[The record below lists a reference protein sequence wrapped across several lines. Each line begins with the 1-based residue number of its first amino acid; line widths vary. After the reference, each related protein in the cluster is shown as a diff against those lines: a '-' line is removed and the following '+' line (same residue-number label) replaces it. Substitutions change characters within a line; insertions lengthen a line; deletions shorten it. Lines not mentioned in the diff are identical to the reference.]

1 MPAFIVH
8 PARWLLLVALTLTV
22 AACASVSSLEAPEVR
37 VTGLTMLEAEP
48 GSMEQR
54 FLVSLRLTNPNNRAI
69 VIDGLDFELDV
80 NDRRLAR
87 GVTAER
93 FELPRLGEADTSVVV
108 TTSLFD
114 VLRQVMTL
122 GSKRDGG
129 LDYRLRGR
137 LHLGSGLV
145 RTIPFD
151 HRGQVTP

>member
-1 MPAFIVH
+1 MPAFTAR
-8 PARWLLLVALTLTV
+8 PARLLLLVMLALTLS
-22 AACASVSSLEAPEVR
+22 ACASVSSLEAPEVQ
-37 VTGLTMLEAEP
+37 VTGLTLLEAEP

-54 FLVSLRLTNPNNRAI
+54 FLVSLRLTNPNNRSI

-87 GVTAER
+87 GVTGER
-93 FELPRLGEADTSVVV
+93 FELPRLGEAHTSVVV

-114 VLRQVMTL
+114 VLRQVMAL
-122 GSKRDGG
+122 GGRREGT

-145 RTIPFD
+145 RTLPFD
-151 HRGQVTP
+151 HRGQLTP